1 MNMKH
6 RKVSKN
12 IIRAIYPQV
21 KSTRFRFLLVELI
34 ISVELSGVRFKEMW
48 KADALI
54 KKACV

>member
-6 RKVSKN
+6 WKVSKN
-12 IIRAIYPQV
+12 IIRAIYLQI
-21 KSTRFRFLLVELI
+21 KSTRFPFLLVEL